1 MYLKLFGIRYYLL
14 YALRNEISKINLK
27 TTTDFKNMAQIRIS
41 EFCNKYGFTLHQIR
55 HATRTGKL
63 KKISSGVIDEEQAL
77 HILSNIQP
85 KNLGLI
91 SLQHDVNELKKQLQN
106 ALDLKNYYEAELN
119 KLGIF
124 PLQVAKVPLSPEASM
139 KKLSNHPVMSQEW
152 MKDQMQQ
159 IPESER
165 MFKSRKVQI
174 PSEAFTS
181 NLPDTKE

>member
-91 SLQHDVNELKKQLQN
+91 SLQHDVNELKT
-106 ALDLKNYYEAELN
+106 ATEC
-119 KLGIF
+119 
-124 PLQVAKVPLSPEASM
+124 
-139 KKLSNHPVMSQEW
+139 
-152 MKDQMQQ
+152 
-159 IPESER
+159 
-165 MFKSRKVQI
+165 
-174 PSEAFTS
+174 T
-181 NLPDTKE
+181 